1 MGNMNLLSIPD
12 VLRLEVLDGGV
23 DVVDLD
29 TDGVDAARRVL
40 LEEARDG
47 RLVPERVEQLDLKR
61 IDSL

>member
-12 VLRLEVLDGGV
+12 VFRLEVLDGGV

-29 TDGVDAARRVL
+29 ADVVDAARRVL
-40 LEEARDG
+40 LEEAGDG
-47 RLVPERVEQLDLKR
+47 RLVPERVQQLDLKR